1 MSDILDLIEEGKI
14 KRYFRARNKYSFEGA
29 TSHITQRA
37 PGKEPLF
44 VEESD
49 YLYMLH
55 LMKEISKA
63 FSLKIL
69 SFALIL
75 NHLHLLINFLKSNMP
90 EAMKT
95 LFQTYATY
103 FNKKYARKG
112 HVFCG
117 AYRSALCFDESYL
130 LASSLYIHFN
140 PVKAKLVRNPIDY
153 RWSSCGLFLKEVEK
167 DTFIDYKFILGIL
180 DNDIF
185 RARKKYEE
193 LLERIE
199 IQEIDDFIEQPKA
212 LESLVQILKEK
223 FHIAYKKEENG
234 KWAEEHGLKGD
245 EDLEK
250 KIKELKN
257 KGRLRNPQEREARK
271 FLIEQLKSRGYNITE
286 IAEMLNLSR
295 QSVHK
300 YTAL

>member
-1 MSDILDLIEEGKI
+1 MSDIFDLIEEGKI
-14 KRYFRARNKYSFEGA
+14 KRFFRIKNKYSFEGA
-29 TSHITQRA
+29 ASHITQRA

-55 LMKEISKA
+55 LMKEVSKA

-69 SFALIL
+69 SFALML
-75 NHLHLLINFLKSNMP
+75 NHIHLLIKFLMSNMP
-90 EAMKT
+90 EAMKE
-95 LFQTYATY
+95 LFQRYAIY
-103 FNKKYARKG
+103 FNKKYARRG

-130 LASSLYIHFN
+130 LASSLYIHLN
-140 PVKAKLVRNPIDY
+140 PVRAGLVKNPIDY
-153 RWSSCGLFLKEVEK
+153 RWSSCALFLKEVNK

-180 DNDIF
+180 DNDISL
-185 RARKKYEE
+185 ARRKYKE
-193 LLERIE
+193 LLEQVEIKEMDDVIE
-199 IQEIDDFIEQPKA
+199 EPKA
-212 LESLVQILKEK
+212 LESFVQILKEK
-223 FHIAYKKEENG
+223 FHIGCKKGGYG

-245 EDLEK
+245 EDLAK
-250 KIKELKN
+250 KIEALKN

-271 FLIEQLKSRGYNITE
+271 FLIGQLRSRGYNIVE
-286 IAEMLNLSR
+286 IAKRLNLSR

-300 YTAL
+300 YLA